1 MDKANRYLDILKI
14 KKYKYYQFRKNSI
27 LNYQFFRL
35 QTFQRKLIN
44 TGQTSKKKFFKEFI
58 SDMLTGYGD
67 FSKKTDAMQFIEN
80 LIVKFV
86 SNLVIKVN
94 FISFLRLSKRPV
106 LQDILFL
113 IRKTPFKVK
122 RILYLIKTDENNK
135 KLFKQNPKGRQI
147 PKEILNKCKKKNT
160 VIQNIPK

>member
-1 MDKANRYLDILKI
+1 
-14 KKYKYYQFRKNSI
+14 
-27 LNYQFFRL
+27 
-35 QTFQRKLIN
+35 
-44 TGQTSKKKFFKEFI
+44 
-58 SDMLTGYGD
+58 
-67 FSKKTDAMQFIEN
+67 MQFIEN